1 MKTHY
6 LAVVCF
12 AVLACNTKQK
22 KQAEPQE
29 NKVVEKEQPATSVTS
44 EKFGT
49 LPDGREVERFTLT
62 NANGLQMKVITYGG
76 IITSLTTPDRDGNQG
91 DIILGFDT
99 LEGYLQEVPYFG
111 ALIGRYGN
119 RIANGK
125 FTLDGKEYSLAKN
138 DGPNHLHGGDKGFD
152 KVLWTAS
159 EEKTDNGVA
168 LKLQYRSK
176 DMEEGY
182 PGNLDVTVVY
192 TLTNDDELKVDYKA
206 ATDKKTVLNFTQH
219 SYFNLSPE
227 SETILGH
234 ELELNADAF
243 LPVNKTLIPTGE
255 IKDVEGTP
263 FDFRQSKTVGKDIE
277 QKNTQLEYGKGYD
290 HCWVLN
296 GENGEMKHAAT
307 LHDPKSGRVME
318 VLTTEPAI
326 QFYSGN
332 FLDGSLTGK
341 ENKNYVHRSGLC
353 LETQHYPNSPNE
365 PDFPST
371 VLEPG
376 EEYSTTTIF
385 KFTVK

>member
-91 DIILGFDT
+91 DIVLGFDT

-159 EEKTDNGVA
+159 EEKTDNGAA

-206 ATDKKTVLNFTQH
+206 ATDKKTVLNLTQH

-332 FLDGSLTGK
+332 FLDGSLAGK

-353 LETQHYPNSPNE
+353 LETQHYPDSPNQ

-376 EEYSTTTIF
+376 DEYSTTTIF